1 MLEWT
6 KRKLQTKSQAFNS
19 LVDAYD
25 DLLVEYKD
33 TANYHPSASS
43 EPTSSEPGEPTSS
56 EPAETEKTAISPEAM
71 ETELR
76 QLLEVLQLHDI
87 ELTLQ
92 PATPKTWDEMNFCY
106 SEYSRVRTEFLKLL
120 GQHCSDECLDAGLKP
135 AEIEGLVQG
144 LVPENFNTHLKIP
157 FDFGGMANV
166 NNLALVQTHPTHG
179 NLHKII
185 DIQIENHFLK
195 THRQIFIPY
204 FKGRI
209 YHG

>member
-25 DLLVEYKD
+25 DLLIEYKD
-33 TANYHPSASS
+33 TANYQPSASN
-43 EPTSSEPGEPTSS
+43 EPTLA
-56 EPAETEKTAISPEAM
+56 EPAETEKSIISHEAM

-76 QLLEVLQLHDI
+76 QLLEVLELHDI
-87 ELTLQ
+87 ELILQ

-106 SEYSRVRTEFLKLL
+106 SEYSRIRNEFLKLL
-120 GQHCSDECLDAGLKP
+120 GQHCSGECLSAGLKP
-135 AEIEGLVQG
+135 SEIERLVQG
-144 LVPENFNTHLKIP
+144 IVPENFNTHLKIP
-157 FDFGGMANV
+157 FDFGGMANI

-185 DIQIENHFLK
+185 DIQIENSFLK
-195 THRQIFIPY
+195 SHRQIFIPY

>member
-6 KRKLQTKSQAFNS
+6 KRKIQTKSQAFNS

-33 TANYHPSASS
+33 TANYQA
-43 EPTSSEPGEPTSS
+43 PTSTTRENS
-56 EPAETEKTAISPEAM
+56 SPETSPDEDTIIIRPEVM
-71 ETELR
+71 ENELR
-76 QLLEVLQLHDI
+76 QLLEVLELHDI
-87 ELTLQ
+87 ELILQ
-92 PATPKTWDEMNFCY
+92 PATPKTWEEMNFCY

-120 GQHCSDECLDAGLKP
+120 GQHCSDECLAAGLKP
-135 AEIEGLVQG
+135 AEVKGLVQG
-144 LVPENFNTHLKIP
+144 IVPENFNTHLKIP

-185 DIQIENHFLK
+185 DIQIENNFLK

-204 FKGRI
+204 FKERI